1 MTFDIPIYLDFNA
14 STPPDPAA
22 VDAMQSWLGSR
33 HSNPHASH
41 LSGQR
46 AAAAIDAAISSI
58 RKLINA
64 QSGEIIFTSG
74 ATESNNLALA
84 GIAAADPYGTR
95 ILCSNIEHKS
105 VLEVIQ
111 QLKSTGVAGAVI
123 PVDINGRISADDVE
137 SVICQDRS
145 RILVISLM
153 HANNEIGSVQPIHK
167 IAKLKEKFDFIFHV
181 DAAQTAGK
189 MRIDVDEMGV
199 DLLSISSH
207 KMYGPAG
214 IGALYVS
221 NKAKYHLKPIMHGGG
236 QQNGI
241 RPGTLPV
248 FLVSGFA
255 AASEKALAQMSA
267 DSEKANALS
276 DIFCERLKSLG
287 ISFKRISPAHG
298 GLPGLLS
305 LSFDGV
311 EGDDLVLKVAPK
323 LSLSTGSACNSRELQ
338 SSHVLRALGLSEQ
351 AARGVIRIGFGRP
364 SAAEHAC
371 QAAEVIAAA
380 VHDLS
385 ERL

>member
-1 MTFDIPIYLDFNA
+1 MIFYIPIYLDFNA

-22 VDAMQSWLGSR
+22 VVAMESWLGSR

-58 RKLINA
+58 KKLINA

-84 GIAAADPYGTR
+84 GIASDDPYGAR
-95 ILCSNIEHKS
+95 ILCSSIEHKS

-111 QLKSTGVAGAVI
+111 QLKLIGVAYAVM
-123 PVDINGRISADDVE
+123 PVDSYGCVVAKDVE
-137 SVICQDRS
+137 SFIRQDQS
-145 RILVISLM
+145 KTLIISVM
-153 HANNEIGSVQPIHK
+153 HANNEIGSVQPIYE
-167 IAKLKEKFDFIFHV
+167 IAKHKNNYDFILHV

-189 MRIDVDEMGV
+189 MRIDVDEMGI

-221 NKAKYHLKPIMHGGG
+221 NKAKSHLKPIMHGGG

-248 FLVSGFA
+248 FLIAGFA
-255 AASEKALAQMSA
+255 AACEKARVQMSA
-267 DSEKANALS
+267 DASNAIALS
-276 DIFCERLKSLG
+276 DAFCERLKSLG
-287 ISFKRISPAHG
+287 VAFKRISPVHG

-305 LSFDGV
+305 VSFDGV

-323 LSLSTGSACNSRELQ
+323 LSVSTGSACNSRELQ

-364 SAAEHAC
+364 STAKHARE
-371 QAAEVIAAA
+371 AAEVISAA
-380 VHDLS
+380 VHELL
-385 ERL
+385 ERQ

>member
-1 MTFDIPIYLDFNA
+1 MTYDVPIYLDFNA

-22 VDAMQSWLGSR
+22 VVAMESWLGSR

-41 LSGQR
+41 LSGQI
-46 AAAAIDAAISSI
+46 AATAIDAAISSI

-64 QSGEIIFTSG
+64 QSGEVIFTSG

-84 GIAAADPYGTR
+84 GIASADPHGAR

-111 QLKSTGVAGAVI
+111 QLKLMGVACTVM
-123 PVDINGRISADDVE
+123 PVDSSGCVVAEDVE
-137 SVICQDRS
+137 SFIRQDQS
-145 RILVISLM
+145 KLLIISVM

-167 IAKLKEKFDFIFHV
+167 IAKLKEKYEFIFHV

-221 NKAKYHLKPIMHGGG
+221 NKAKCRLKPIMYGGG

-276 DIFCERLKSLG
+276 DIFCERLKCLG
-287 ISFKRISPAHG
+287 VSFRRISPPRG

-380 VHDLS
+380 VCELS